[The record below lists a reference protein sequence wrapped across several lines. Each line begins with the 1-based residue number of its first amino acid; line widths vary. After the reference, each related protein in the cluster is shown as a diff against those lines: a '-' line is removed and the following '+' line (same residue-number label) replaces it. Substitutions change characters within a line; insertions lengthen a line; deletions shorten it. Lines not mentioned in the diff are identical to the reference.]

1 MALTGP
7 ASLRPSP
14 ASLDGH
20 ILGCMTNTLTT
31 PLPLIAGRWLLDANH
46 ARVGFS
52 IRHLGVAKV
61 RGLFRDLDATL
72 DIGGTLED
80 TSISATIALASIDS
94 ANAERDA
101 HVRSVDLLDVE
112 QRPSMTFVS
121 TAITGAGSDWN
132 VLGDLTIGDITRP
145 IQLAVEFGGVA
156 DFVDGTRHA
165 GFEATGE
172 IRRKDFG
179 LDFGPLGAF
188 LGDVVKIDLDLEF
201 IEPQ

>member
-1 MALTGP
+1 M
-7 ASLRPSP
+7 S
-14 ASLDGH
+14 
-20 ILGCMTNTLTT
+20 NTLTT
-31 PLPLIAGRWLLDANH
+31 PLPLVAGRWPLDANH
-46 ARVGFS
+46 SRVGFS

-72 DIGGTLED
+72 DIGETLD
-80 TSISATIALASIDS
+80 GTSISATVALTSIDT

-101 HVRSVDLLDVE
+101 HARAADLLDVE
-112 QRPSMTFVS
+112 QRPTMTFVS
-121 TAITGAGSDWN
+121 TAITGSGSDWT
-132 VLGDLTIGDITRP
+132 LFGDLTIGDVTNP
-145 IQLAVEFGGVA
+145 MEFVVEFGGIA

-172 IRRKDFG
+172 LRRKDFG